1 MTDIS
6 ISYNYGNGHIVLH
19 GKNFFPCTTSNLKK
33 ILKLVN
39 ECPDPFSKVKEIY
52 QFLSGY
58 KVELKEEASICK
70 TKFQMEYQKKCDLE
84 HLVKDGRYPNGLPVT
99 KKELKEY
106 KKELKEYKKG
116 LREQTKVVN
125 GLASTFKASVKKEK
139 KVGSNMETLKSLYEG
154 WFDE

>member
-6 ISYNYGNGHIVLH
+6 ISFNYGNGHIVLH
-19 GKNFFPCTTSNLKK
+19 GENFFPCTTSNLTK

-52 QFLSGY
+52 QFLSRY

-106 KKELKEYKKG
+106 KKG

-125 GLASTFKASVKKEK
+125 GLVSTFKASAKKEK
-139 KVGSNMETLKSLYEG
+139 KVGSNMATLKSLYEG